1 MWVKD
6 AEQSLCDLGQLVV
19 QLAVNAARQK
29 SKSLNETLDVRFLTF
44 VLFKEEP
51 ARDFRVSLREFR
63 PQLAQEGQLALV
75 VSQKVVSHHSPSA

>member
-29 SKSLNETLDVRFLTF
+29 SKSLNETLDVRVLTF
-44 VLFKEEP
+44 VLFKDEP
-51 ARDFRVSLREFR
+51 ARDFGVSLREFR

-75 VSQKVVSHHSPSA
+75 VGQKVVSHHSPSA